1 MKQGND
7 DQQRTYEGRP
17 GVNSPDDYRVAPN
30 LHGTERGGVKIDL
43 PKIDPKTQAKHEES
57 IRKYPE
63 LALSKGEYVLAVVHR
78 HPIGLVFIWGFV
90 LLMAVLAWAATL
102 WYQANGEIL
111 ASLFLVQKVPDVAS
125 LIPLVYIFMA
135 FLALGGIVATLVYVD
150 NRFYLTNESV
160 FQFLRTGILQTKMQV
175 INLINVEDAS
185 HEQNG
190 ILQNLFNYG
199 TLRLSTQGQETVYH
213 FYYVSNPHKL
223 VTMVNDAGERA
234 VRRLEGF
241 PAGEY

>member
-1 MKQGND
+1 MDQHSSENEYRAAPPLPGTEHHGMKQ
-7 DQQRTYEGRP
+7 RI
-17 GVNSPDDYRVAPN
+17 A
-30 LHGTERGGVKIDL
+30 HIDSE
-43 PKIDPKTQAKHEES
+43 TMAKHEES
-57 IRKYPE
+57 KKKYPE
-63 LALSKGEYVLAVVHR
+63 LTLSKGEYVVAVVRR
-78 HPIGLVFIWGFV
+78 HPIGLVFIWAFILLIVGLLTAALMWYSANTQVVSGF
-90 LLMAVLAWAATL
+90 LLGAMPPDISGLMP
-102 WYQANGEIL
+102 
-111 ASLFLVQKVPDVAS
+111 LFL
-125 LIPLVYIFMA
+125 IFLA
-135 FLALGGIVATLVYVD
+135 FLGLGGLIATIIYVD

-199 TLRLSTQGQETVYH
+199 TIRLSTQGQETVYH
-213 FYYVSNPHKL
+213 FYYVGRPRHIVN
-223 VTMVNDAGERA
+223 MVNDTSEKA